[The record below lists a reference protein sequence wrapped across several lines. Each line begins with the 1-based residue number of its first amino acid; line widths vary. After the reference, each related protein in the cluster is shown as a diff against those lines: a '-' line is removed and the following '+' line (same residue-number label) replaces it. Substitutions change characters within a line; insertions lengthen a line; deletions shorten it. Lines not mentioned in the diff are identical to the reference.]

1 MKKIVFVFITLLT
14 ISIQAFSAAVT
25 THYNNWKIRRIT
37 YNNTDTKTVTMTIK
51 NNNSLEVYIAARNNQ
66 VSVSINWYKD
76 KVDENTP
83 IVEYSFN
90 NSPYKSVEPFMR
102 SSSDNFD
109 ILYTISPAF
118 GIIQEKEVIEFL
130 NKLINSKTLS
140 IKASSNSQAYTI
152 DVTGLKEAMQ
162 KTDFSGTLL
171 EKYKSQIL
179 K

>member
-1 MKKIVFVFITLLT
+1 MNKILLLFITLLI
-14 ISIQAFSAAVT
+14 ISMQAFSAAVT
-25 THYNNWKIRRIT
+25 THYNNWKIRRIS

-66 VSVSINWYKD
+66 LSVSINWYKD
-76 KVDENTP
+76 KIDENTP

-140 IKASSNSQAYTI
+140 IKPNTDAQGYTI
-152 DVTGLKEAMQ
+152 DVTGLKEAIQ
-162 KTDFSGTLL
+162 KTDFSGTLF

>member
-1 MKKIVFVFITLLT
+1 MNKILLLFITLLI
-14 ISIQAFSAAVT
+14 ISMQAFSAAVT
-25 THYNNWKIRRIT
+25 THYNNWKIRRIS

-66 VSVSINWYKD
+66 LSVSINWYKD
-76 KVDENTP
+76 KIDENTP

-140 IKASSNSQAYTI
+140 IKPNTDAQGYTI
-152 DVTGLKEAMQ
+152 DVTGLKEAIQ
-162 KTDFSGTLL
+162 KTDFSGTLFD
-171 EKYKSQIL
+171 KYKSQIL

>member
-1 MKKIVFVFITLLT
+1 MNKILLLFITLLI
-14 ISIQAFSAAVT
+14 ISMQAFSAAVT
-25 THYNNWKIRRIT
+25 THYNNWKIRRIS

-66 VSVSINWYKD
+66 LSVSINWYKD
-76 KVDENTP
+76 KIDENTP

-102 SSSDNFD
+102 SSNDNFD

-140 IKASSNSQAYTI
+140 IKPNTDAQAYTI
-152 DVTGLKEAMQ
+152 DVTGLKEAIQ
-162 KTDFSGTLL
+162 KTDFSGTLFD
-171 EKYKSQIL
+171 KYKSQIL

>member
-1 MKKIVFVFITLLT
+1 MKKIVFVFIILLT

-51 NNNSLEVYIAARNNQ
+51 NNNSLEV
-66 VSVSINWYKD
+66 WYKD

-83 IVEYSFN
+83 VVEYSFN

-130 NKLINSKTLS
+130 SKLINSKTLS
-140 IKASSNSQAYTI
+140 IKPNSGSQAYTI